1 MIEVNG
7 INIGE
12 KFNSFSEYWT
22 PKIVGELNGQFVK
35 LAKLKGEFVWHNHK
49 EEDELFY
56 VYKGKLQIKLKDKIV
71 NIDQGEFFIIPKGV
85 DHSPYAE
92 NECHVILFEP
102 KATAHTGNVEHELTV
117 KNQEWI

>member
-56 VYKGKLQIKLKDKIV
+56 VHKGKLQIKLKDKIV
-71 NIDQGEFFIIPKGV
+71 NLDQGEFFIVPKGV

-102 KATAHTGNVEHELTV
+102 KETAHTGNIKHELTV

>member
-49 EEDELFY
+49 EEDECKRQEHR
-56 VYKGKLQIKLKDKIV
+56 VQ
-71 NIDQGEFFIIPKGV
+71 PWARCP
-85 DHSPYAE
+85 SPR
-92 NECHVILFEP
+92 
-102 KATAHTGNVEHELTV
+102 
-117 KNQEWI
+117 